1 MFEAT
6 NCLFIGNKLSVWT
19 CFKGT
24 KCLIIVSINDWRFN
38 MANELVKYHHELN
51 TIPLRK
57 FTPVEMN
64 LFFSIVSRMREKGT
78 QTVRFSFDQLKDLSN
93 YKATANV
100 RFIDDLTETYEKILS
115 LRFGKRSKSG
125 LSVEMFVMFTEFKID
140 GDADE
145 PYVDIRIYEK
155 ALPLLNDL
163 DEWVRYSLQ
172 QFTELQSSYSKTMF
186 RLLKQFRTTG
196 YAYFSKEDF
205 NELLDI
211 PKSYRE
217 THINERVL
225 KPIKEELTPLFRG
238 LTIKKK
244 YGKGRGKPVI
254 GYQFSFKA
262 EAKNADDFSK
272 GERENLRIKM
282 FNIEHN
288 GELSQEEKWVAK
300 DKVLG
305 LKIGTH
311 EADFYA
317 QQQKETDKIEE
328 EKLRQDLLKELQNG
342 FK

>member
-1 MFEAT
+1 
-6 NCLFIGNKLSVWT
+6 
-19 CFKGT
+19 
-24 KCLIIVSINDWRFN
+24 

-57 FTPVEMN
+57 FSPVEMN
-64 LFFSIVSRMREKGT
+64 LFFSIISRMREKGDKT
-78 QTVRFSFDQLKDLSN
+78 IRFSFDQLKDLSN

-100 RFIDDLTETYEKILS
+100 RFVDDLTETYEKILS

-125 LSVEMFVMFTEFKID
+125 LSIEMFVMFTEFKID
-140 GDADE
+140 GESDE

-205 NELLDI
+205 HELLDV
-211 PKSYRE
+211 PTSYRE
-217 THINERVL
+217 THINQRVI
-225 KPIKEELTPLFRG
+225 KPIKEELTPLFKG

-244 YGKGRGKPVI
+244 YGKGRGKPVV
-254 GYQFSFKA
+254 GYQFSFKP
-262 EAKNADDFSK
+262 EPKNADDFSK
-272 GERENLRIKM
+272 TQQEEQRKKI

-288 GELSQEEKWVAK
+288 GELTQEEKWLAK
-300 DKVLG
+300 DRVLN
-305 LKIGTH
+305 LKLGTH
-311 EADFYA
+311 QTDFNT
-317 QQQKETDKIEE
+317 QQEKTD
-328 EKLRQDLLKELQNG
+328 DLKKTFLSDDDKQQILNLLN
-342 FK
+342 KN

>member
-1 MFEAT
+1 M
-6 NCLFIGNKLSVWT
+6 G
-19 CFKGT
+19 
-24 KCLIIVSINDWRFN
+24 
-38 MANELVKYHHELN
+38 NELVKYHHELN

-57 FTPVEMN
+57 FSSVEMN
-64 LFFSIVSRMREKGT
+64 LFFSIVSRMREKGDT
-78 QTVRFSFDQLKDLSN
+78 TVRFSFNQLKELSN

-100 RFIDDLTETYEKILS
+100 RFIDDLKETYEKILS
-115 LRFGKRSKSG
+115 LRFGRKSQSG
-125 LSVEMFVMFTEFKID
+125 LNFSMFVMFTEFEII
-140 GDADE
+140 GEADE
-145 PYVDIRIYEK
+145 PYVDIKLHDK
-155 ALPLLNDL
+155 AIPLLNDL
-163 DEWVRYSLQ
+163 DEWVRYSLK

-196 YAYFSKEDF
+196 YAYFTKDDF
-205 NELLDI
+205 HELLDI
-211 PKSYRE
+211 PKSYKQGN
-217 THINERVL
+217 IDQKILN
-225 KPIKEELTPLFRG
+225 PIKTELTPLFRG

-272 GERENLRIKM
+272 GEREDLRIKM

-305 LKIGTH
+305 LKTGTH

-317 QQQKETDKIEE
+317 QQQKETDKLEE

>member
-1 MFEAT
+1 
-6 NCLFIGNKLSVWT
+6 
-19 CFKGT
+19 
-24 KCLIIVSINDWRFN
+24 
-38 MANELVKYHHELN
+38 MANEIVKYHHELN

-57 FTPVEMN
+57 FSPVEMN
-64 LFFSIVSRMREKGT
+64 LFFSIISRLRDKGD
-78 QTVRFSFDQLKDLSN
+78 QTVRFSFEQLKDLSD
-93 YKATANV
+93 YKATANA
-100 RFIDDLTETYEKILS
+100 RFVDDLKSTYEKILS
-115 LRFGKRSKSG
+115 LRFGRRSESG
-125 LSVEMFVMFTEFKID
+125 LSVEMFVMFTPFKIN
-140 GDADE
+140 GDVDE
-145 PYVDIRIYEK
+145 PYVDIQRFDD
-155 ALPLLNDL
+155 ALPLLNGL

-172 QFTELQSSYSKTMF
+172 QFNDLQSSYSKTMF

-217 THINERVL
+217 SDVNKKVL

-262 EAKNADDFSK
+262 EHKNADDFFK
-272 GERENLRIKM
+272 GNQEENRKKL

-288 GELSQEEKWVAK
+288 GELTQEEKWRAK
-300 DKVLG
+300 DRALG

-311 EADFYA
+311 ESDFKA
-317 QQQKETDKIEE
+317 KQEKKE
-328 EKLRQDLLKELQNG
+328 QDLLSEIQKKGLLEDLQKG
-342 FK
+342 FLG

>member
-1 MFEAT
+1 
-6 NCLFIGNKLSVWT
+6 
-19 CFKGT
+19 
-24 KCLIIVSINDWRFN
+24 
-38 MANELVKYHHELN
+38 MANELVKYHTELN

-57 FTPVEMN
+57 FSPVEMN
-64 LFFSIVSRMREKGT
+64 LFFSIVSRMRDKGE
-78 QTVRFSFDQLKDLSN
+78 QTVRFSFDQLKDLSD
-93 YKATANV
+93 YKATANS
-100 RFIDDLTETYEKILS
+100 RFIDDIYSTYEKILS
-115 LRFGKRSKSG
+115 LRFGNRSANG
-125 LSVEMFVMFTEFKID
+125 LNRSMFVMFTQFEIV
-140 GDADE
+140 GDTDE
-145 PYVDIRIYEK
+145 PYVDIKLFEK
-155 ALPLLNDL
+155 AIPLLNGF
-163 DEWVRYSLQ
+163 DEWVRYSLK
-172 QFTELQSSYSKTMF
+172 QFNELQSSYSKTMF

-205 NELLDI
+205 SELLDI

-217 THINERVL
+217 SDINKNIF

-311 EADFYA
+311 EADYYS
-317 QQQKETDKIEE
+317 QQQKESDKIEE
-328 EKLRQDLLKELQNG
+328 EKLRKDLLKELQNG

>member
-1 MFEAT
+1 MPNE
-6 NCLFIGNKLSVWT
+6 
-19 CFKGT
+19 
-24 KCLIIVSINDWRFN
+24 II
-38 MANELVKYHHELN
+38 KYHTELN

-64 LFFSIVSRMREKGT
+64 LFFSIVSRMRDKDT
-78 QTVRFSFDQLKDLSN
+78 QKVQFTFDQLKDLSN

-100 RFIDDLTETYEKILS
+100 RFIDDLETTYDKLMD
-115 LRFGKRSKSG
+115 LRFGRRSADG
-125 LSVEMFVMFTEFKID
+125 LERERFVMFNEFQIKGKSD
-140 GDADE
+140 V
-145 PYVDIRIYEK
+145 PYAEIQIHEK
-155 ALPLLNDL
+155 ALPLLNNL

-205 NELLDI
+205 FELLDI
-211 PKSYRE
+211 PKSYWNKPANVDSR
-217 THINERVL
+217 IL

-244 YGKGRGKPVI
+244 HGKGRGKPVV

-272 GERENLRIKM
+272 SSQEEQRKKL

-288 GELSQEEKWVAK
+288 SELNQEEKWRAK
-300 DKVLG
+300 DRALG

-311 EADFYA
+311 ESDFKA
-317 QQQKETDKIEE
+317 QQEKKEQELLSEIQKKGLLE
-328 EKLRQDLLKELQNG
+328 DLQKG
-342 FK
+342 FLG

>member
-1 MFEAT
+1 MSNE
-6 NCLFIGNKLSVWT
+6 
-19 CFKGT
+19 
-24 KCLIIVSINDWRFN
+24 II
-38 MANELVKYHHELN
+38 KYHTELN

-64 LFFSIVSRMREKGT
+64 LFFSIVSRMRDKGT
-78 QTVRFSFDQLKDLSN
+78 QKIQFTFDQLKDLSN

-100 RFIDDLTETYEKILS
+100 RFIDDLETTYDKLMD
-115 LRFGKRSKSG
+115 LRFGRRSADG
-125 LSVEMFVMFTEFKID
+125 LERERFVMFNEFQIKGI
-140 GDADE
+140 ADV
-145 PYVDIRIYEK
+145 PYAEIQIHEK
-155 ALPLLNDL
+155 ALPLLNNL

-205 NELLDI
+205 FELLDI
-211 PKSYRE
+211 PKSYWNKPANIDSR
-217 THINERVL
+217 IL

-244 YGKGRGKPVI
+244 HGKGRGKPVI

-311 EADFYA
+311 EADYYS
-317 QQQKETDKIEE
+317 QQQKESDKIEE
-328 EKLRQDLLKELQNG
+328 EKLRKDLLKELQNG

>member
-1 MFEAT
+1 
-6 NCLFIGNKLSVWT
+6 
-19 CFKGT
+19 
-24 KCLIIVSINDWRFN
+24 
-38 MANELVKYHHELN
+38 
-51 TIPLRK
+51 
-57 FTPVEMN
+57 MN
-64 LFFSIVSRMREKGT
+64 LFFSIVSRMRDKGE
-78 QTVRFSFDQLKDLSN
+78 QTVRFSFDQLKDLSD
-93 YKATANV
+93 YKATANS
-100 RFIDDLTETYEKILS
+100 RFIDDIYSTYEKILS
-115 LRFGKRSKSG
+115 LRFGNRSANG
-125 LSVEMFVMFTEFKID
+125 LNRSMFVMFTQFEIV
-140 GDADE
+140 GDTDE
-145 PYVDIRIYEK
+145 PYVDIKLFEK
-155 ALPLLNDL
+155 AIPLLNGL
-163 DEWVRYSLQ
+163 DEWVRYSLK
-172 QFTELQSSYSKTMF
+172 QFNELQSSYSKTMF

-205 NELLDI
+205 SELLDI

-217 THINERVL
+217 SDINKNIF

-311 EADFYA
+311 EADYYS
-317 QQQKETDKIEE
+317 QQQKESDKIEE
-328 EKLRQDLLKELQNG
+328 EKLRKDLLKELQNG

>member
-1 MFEAT
+1 
-6 NCLFIGNKLSVWT
+6 
-19 CFKGT
+19 
-24 KCLIIVSINDWRFN
+24 
-38 MANELVKYHHELN
+38 MANELVKYHTELN

-57 FTPVEMN
+57 FSPVEMN
-64 LFFSIVSRMREKGT
+64 LFFSIVSRMRDKGE
-78 QTVRFSFDQLKDLSN
+78 QTVRFSFDQLKDLSD
-93 YKATANV
+93 YKATANS
-100 RFIDDLTETYEKILS
+100 RFIDDIYSTYEKILS
-115 LRFGKRSKSG
+115 LRFGNRSANG
-125 LSVEMFVMFTEFKID
+125 LNRSMFVMFTQFEIV
-140 GDADE
+140 GDTDE
-145 PYVDIRIYEK
+145 PYVDIKLFEK
-155 ALPLLNDL
+155 AIPLLNGL
-163 DEWVRYSLQ
+163 DEWVRYSLK
-172 QFTELQSSYSKTMF
+172 QFNELQSSYSKTMF

-205 NELLDI
+205 SELLDI

-217 THINERVL
+217 SDINKNIF

-272 GERENLRIKM
+272 GKQENLRKKM

-305 LKIGTH
+305 LKLGTH

-317 QQQKETDKIEE
+317 QQQKESDKIEE
-328 EKLRQDLLKELQNG
+328 EKLRQDLLKDLQNG

>member
-1 MFEAT
+1 
-6 NCLFIGNKLSVWT
+6 
-19 CFKGT
+19 
-24 KCLIIVSINDWRFN
+24 
-38 MANELVKYHHELN
+38 MANEIVKYHHELN

-57 FTPVEMN
+57 FSPVEMN
-64 LFFSIVSRMREKGT
+64 LFFSIISRLRDKGD
-78 QTVRFSFDQLKDLSN
+78 QTVRFSFEQLKDLSD
-93 YKATANV
+93 YKATANA
-100 RFIDDLTETYEKILS
+100 RFVDDLKSTYEKILS
-115 LRFGKRSKSG
+115 LRFGRRSESG
-125 LSVEMFVMFTEFKID
+125 LSVEMFVMFTRFKIN
-140 GDADE
+140 GDVDE
-145 PYVDIRIYEK
+145 PYVDIQLFEE
-155 ALPLLNDL
+155 ALPLLNGL

-172 QFTELQSSYSKTMF
+172 QFNDLQSSYSKTMF

-196 YAYFSKEDF
+196 YAFFSKEDF

-217 THINERVL
+217 SDVNKKVL

-254 GYQFSFKA
+254 GYQFSFKP
-262 EAKNADDFSK
+262 EHKNADDFSK
-272 GERENLRIKM
+272 GGQEDLRKKM

-311 EADFYA
+311 EADSKA
-317 QQQKETDKIEE
+317 ELEKKE
-328 EKLRQDLLKELQNG
+328 QDLLSEIQKKGLLDDLQKG
-342 FK
+342 FLN